1 MEDLPGMAAPADL
14 RSSTRSRAREILA
27 RSLDLPPADSNL
39 ESTIEPGDA
48 SAEGGFDKPVP
59 LGTRLTRSESWIT
72 GFVDQLGDAG
82 KHLYPVRDELIA
94 DARRAFHKIEAEG
107 IDAPLDA
114 AAEAGLEAIIETDG
128 SRPVFLV
135 QDNALNAA
143 AIQASSEW
151 HLLMASRTS
160 EIERVARAV
169 GRVNDPSGTQRFQ
182 GTAFSVAPGIVM
194 TNRHVLQAI
203 ATQSGSSWTFKSGIN
218 IDFAREYERD
228 RIASVAIRD
237 VLFAGPSVID
247 PFNIKHE
254 LLDIALLQL
263 EDEQA
268 TKPWP
273 SPLPIV
279 IRPETCEPPRAV
291 VTCGFPGDPFTDEP
305 ADLKL
310 KLFQLIFGYKVMA
323 PGRISRG
330 PAELAQSERKWS
342 IGHDTTTLP
351 GNSGSCIIDIEAGAE
366 VIGLH
371 YAGQPRVMN
380 FGHVLRRV
388 GGEPVP
394 GTGQDLIAFL
404 KSRGATIKS

>member
-1 MEDLPGMAAPADL
+1 MEDLPGMPAPADL
-14 RSSTRSRAREILA
+14 RSTRSRAREILA
-27 RSLDLPPADSNL
+27 RSLGQPPADSNL
-39 ESTIEPGDA
+39 ESTIELGEA

-59 LGTRLTRSESWIT
+59 LETRLTRSESWIT
-72 GFVDQLGDAG
+72 GFVDQLGGAG
-82 KHLYPVRDELIA
+82 EHLYPVRDELIA
-94 DARRAFHKIEAEG
+94 DARRAFHRIEAEG

-135 QDNALNAA
+135 QDNALNSA

-160 EIERVARAV
+160 GIERVAKAV
-169 GRVNDPSGTQRFQ
+169 GRVNDPSGSQRFQ
-182 GTAFSVAPGIVM
+182 GSAFAVAPGIVM

-203 ATQSGSSWTFKSGIN
+203 ATQSGSIWTFKSGIN
-218 IDFAREYERD
+218 IDFAREYGRD
-228 RIASVAIRD
+228 RVESLAIRN
-237 VLFAGPSVID
+237 VLFAGPTAID
-247 PFNIKHE
+247 PFNIRHE

-273 SPLPIV
+273 APLPIV

-330 PAELAQSERKWS
+330 PAELAHSERKWS

-380 FGHVLRRV
+380 FGHVLQRV

-394 GTGQDLIAFL
+394 DTGQDLITFL

>member
-1 MEDLPGMAAPADL
+1 MATPADPQPPI
-14 RSSTRSRAREILA
+14 RSRAREILA
-27 RSLDLPPADSNL
+27 RSLPPVHADPNL
-39 ESTIEPGDA
+39 ELAIHPAEVV
-48 SAEGGFDKPVP
+48 AEGDFDRPVP
-59 LGTRLTRSESWIT
+59 LHTRLARSESWIT

-94 DARRAFHKIEAEG
+94 DARRAFQTIESEG

-114 AAEAGLEAIIETDG
+114 AAEASIEAIIETDG

-135 QDNALNAA
+135 QDDALNPAA
-143 AIQASSEW
+143 VQASSEW
-151 HLLMASRTS
+151 RELMSTRAA
-160 EIERVARAV
+160 EIKRVAKAV
-169 GRVNDPSGTQRFQ
+169 GRVNDPSAPQRFQ
-182 GTAFSVAPGIVM
+182 GSAFAVAPGIVM

-203 ATQSGSSWTFKSGIN
+203 ATQSGAGWAFKPNIS
-218 IDFAREYERD
+218 IDFAREYDRD
-228 RIASVAIRD
+228 SIASVGVRAA
-237 VLFAGPSVID
+237 LFAGPSAID
-247 PFNIKHE
+247 PFNIRHE

-263 EDEQA
+263 EDEQPG
-268 TKPWP
+268 TRWP

-279 IRPETCEPPRAV
+279 VRPETCEPPRTV
-291 VTCGFPGDPFTDEP
+291 MTCGFPGDPFTDEP
-305 ADLKL
+305 VDLKV

-323 PGRISRG
+323 PGRIRQG
-330 PAELAQSERKWS
+330 PAELEHSEKKWS
-342 IGHDTTTLP
+342 IGHDATTLP

-394 GTGQDLIAFL
+394 GQDQDLMTFL